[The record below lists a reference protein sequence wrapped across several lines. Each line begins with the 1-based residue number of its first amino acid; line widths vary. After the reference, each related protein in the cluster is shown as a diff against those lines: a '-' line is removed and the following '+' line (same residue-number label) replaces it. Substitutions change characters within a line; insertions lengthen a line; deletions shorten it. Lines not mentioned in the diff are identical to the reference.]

1 MDDIR
6 NFDRNVVQL
15 SPIAFKNMEQIRT
28 FLFKNMYHNKFIL
41 DKLNKASLMIDKLF
55 SLYNKDI
62 NLLPEQWRYLR
73 GVPLSNLSKIDK
85 SRVIVDY
92 IAGMTDIFLKKEY
105 FKFYKE
111 ED

>member
-6 NFDRNVVQL
+6 NFGRNVVQL

-28 FLFKNMYHNKFIL
+28 FLFKNMYHNKSIL
-41 DKLNKASLMIDKLF
+41 DNLNKASLMIDKLF

-62 NLLPEQWRYLR
+62 NLLPKQWRILR
-73 GVPLSNLSKIDK
+73 GVPLSSLSKIDK
-85 SRVIVDY
+85 ARVIVDY

-105 FKFYKE
+105 LKFYKE

>member
-1 MDDIR
+1 
-6 NFDRNVVQL
+6 
-15 SPIAFKNMEQIRT
+15 
-28 FLFKNMYHNKFIL
+28 
-41 DKLNKASLMIDKLF
+41 MIDKLF

>member
-1 MDDIR
+1 M
-6 NFDRNVVQL
+6 NDR
-15 SPIAFKNMEQIRT
+15 
-28 FLFKNMYHNKFIL
+28 YL
-41 DKLNKASLMIDKLF
+41 DKLKKASLMIDKLF
-55 SLYNKDI
+55 YLYNKDI
-62 NLLPEQWRYLR
+62 NLLPEQWRNLR

-105 FKFYKE
+105 LKFYKE

>member
-28 FLFKNMYHNKFIL
+28 FLFKNMYHNKSIL
-41 DKLNKASLMIDKLF
+41 DNLNKASLMIDKLF

-62 NLLPEQWRYLR
+62 NLLPKQWRILR
-73 GVPLSNLSKIDK
+73 GVPLSSLSKIDK
-85 SRVIVDY
+85 ARVIVDY

-105 FKFYKE
+105 LKFYKE